1 MWEDWLRGNIEEP
14 YSKKELDEIYKIES
28 LIKEKGKEFD

>member
-14 YSKKELDEIYKIES
+14 YSKKDLDEIYKIES
-28 LIKEKGKEFD
+28 II